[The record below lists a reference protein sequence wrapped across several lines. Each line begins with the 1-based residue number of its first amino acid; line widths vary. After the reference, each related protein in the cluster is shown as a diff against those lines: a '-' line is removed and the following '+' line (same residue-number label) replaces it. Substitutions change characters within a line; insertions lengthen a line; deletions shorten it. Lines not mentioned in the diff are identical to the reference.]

1 MSGEFPKIGPWIP
14 VLIAI
19 IVKRKNDIL
28 NFVTKATFQA
38 IDVVLD
44 IVVHLTVVVRFYLKH
59 KLIKWSDGKCLK
71 NMCSRI
77 FIWNFEK
84 KFYNINF
91 KTMRVIWLLYFGVI
105 CSEYTEN
112 NPNKTKEDLDLGST
126 DMSRKIKNI
135 S

>member
-105 CSEYTEN
+105 CSENTEN

>member
-1 MSGEFPKIGPWIP
+1 MSGEIPKIGPWIP

-28 NFVTKATFQA
+28 NFVTQTTFQA

-59 KLIKWSDGKCLK
+59 KLIKWSVRKCLK

-77 FIWNFEK
+77 FIWNFENK
-84 KFYNINF
+84 KFYN
-91 KTMRVIWLLYFGVI
+91 
-105 CSEYTEN
+105 
-112 NPNKTKEDLDLGST
+112 TKFWNDES
-126 DMSRKIKNI
+126 DMVTIFWG
-135 S
+135 